1 MPTILGIDPGGTT
14 GLALI
19 EFEATTEPRMI
30 SVQHIPNGLAGFL
43 DWQLKVE
50 RVWDFIVCEN
60 FTVRPGVHGVD
71 ITPAYIIGAIE
82 ALEGKHVKINYQTPS
97 QKPLCDDA
105 ALKRLGVHSTG
116 MGHAND
122 AARHAIIYL
131 RNVRHIPTLKKG
143 WKDE

>member
-14 GLALI
+14 GLSLI
-19 EFEATTEPRMI
+19 EFDTASEPKMLW
-30 SVQHIPNGLAGFL
+30 VHQVPDGLKGFL
-43 DWQLKVE
+43 QWQSKTD
-50 RVWDFIVCEN
+50 RTWDFIVCEN

-71 ITPAYIIGAIE
+71 ITPAYIIGALE

-105 ALKRLGVHSTG
+105 ALKRLSMHSPG

-122 AARHAIIYL
+122 ASRHGIIYL
-131 RNVRHIPTLKKG
+131 RNVRHLPTLKKG
-143 WKDE
+143 WQE